1 MRIAERNK
9 QPLKYATLVGEE
21 TVYEKDAQ
29 GNRIIDYIDEEGNV
43 YYRILGTKTVY
54 NAPVDFK
61 ASIAFSSDE
70 IQAVEFGVDVS
81 NYDATLLFNLNE
93 FPITETT
100 YIWYKST
107 PEFVDGVVD
116 INSADYK
123 VISVKPSRRYTKVI
137 LKRLV
142 KQGEN

>member
-9 QPLKYATLVGEE
+9 QPLKYATLIGEQP
-21 TVYEKDAQ
+21 VYAVDDN
-29 GNRIIDYIDEEGNV
+29 GNKIIDYVDDQGNV
-43 YYRILGTKTVY
+43 YYRTEGTRTVY
-54 NAPVDFK
+54 DNPIDFK

-70 IQAVEFGVDVS
+70 VQAVEFGVDVS
-81 NYDATLLFNLNE
+81 SYDATLLFNLNE

-100 YIWYKST
+100 LIWHKSE
-107 PEFVDGVVD
+107 PRFVDDIVD
-116 INSADYK
+116 ANSADYK

-142 KQGEN
+142 K